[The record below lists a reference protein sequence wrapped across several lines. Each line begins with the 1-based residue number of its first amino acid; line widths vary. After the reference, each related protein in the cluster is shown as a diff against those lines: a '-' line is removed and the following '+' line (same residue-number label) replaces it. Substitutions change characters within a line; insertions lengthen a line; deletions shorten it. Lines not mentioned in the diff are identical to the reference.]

1 MQFLYGLSFFSY
13 QVPSE
18 KPEKEE
24 KRKLEEDLEVKET
37 PEGDVEVEVLVERG
51 LAGPSGLV
59 GQVLRTVCSR
69 VRANLLSNYLSLAAF
84 TIAFRIFQLCSGL
97 IFSMKQSDSF
107 LGA

>member
-1 MQFLYGLSFFSY
+1 MTYIRYGQDVFSFVF
-13 QVPSE
+13 VF
-18 KPEKEE
+18 
-24 KRKLEEDLEVKET
+24 
-37 PEGDVEVEVLVERG
+37 EVEVLVERG

-97 IFSMKQSDSF
+97 IFSIKQSDS
-107 LGA
+107 L